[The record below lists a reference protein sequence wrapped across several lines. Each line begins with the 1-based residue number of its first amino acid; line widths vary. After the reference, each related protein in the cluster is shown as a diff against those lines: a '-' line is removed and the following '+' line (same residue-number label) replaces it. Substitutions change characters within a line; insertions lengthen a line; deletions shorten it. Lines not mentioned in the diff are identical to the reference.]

1 MNSHQLVTKVI
12 KPLLFVLSLVPL
24 ALLVWRGMHHGLGAN
39 PVEKMTHV
47 TGDWTLRLLLITLA
61 VTPLR
66 KVTGWHAL
74 IRVRRMLGLYAFFY
88 ACLHFSVYLVFDHF
102 FDLQEIARDVI
113 KHPYVTV
120 GFASFVLLFPLAAT
134 STNKMVKRLGG
145 ARWQRLHKLVYVIA
159 TGGVLHYLWLV
170 KADTRDPVIYGV
182 ILALLL
188 MFRVVDQRKGGA
200 AAGRPQAEV
209 LAKARHGA

>member
-1 MNSHQLVTKVI
+1 MNQHQLVRTVI
-12 KPLLFVLSLVPL
+12 KPVLFILCLVPL
-24 ALLVWRGMHHGLGAN
+24 ALLVWNGLHHDLGAN

-47 TGDWTLRLLLITLA
+47 TGDWTLRLLLITLT

-66 KVTGWHAL
+66 KLTGWHAVT
-74 IRVRRMLGLYAFFY
+74 RVRRMLGLYAFFY

-102 FDLQEIARDVI
+102 FDMGEIAKDVI

-120 GFASFVLLFPLAAT
+120 GFASFLLLFPLAMT

-145 ARWQRLHKLVYVIA
+145 ARWQKLHKLVYVIA

-170 KADTRDPVIYGV
+170 KADTRDPIIYGV
-182 ILALLL
+182 LLALLL
-188 MFRVVDQRKGGA
+188 AYRALDQRKSTKVSGTPRPGA
-200 AAGRPQAEV
+200 
-209 LAKARHGA
+209 LAKARNTA

>member
-1 MNSHQLVTKVI
+1 MNQHQLVRTVI
-12 KPLLFVLSLVPL
+12 KPVLFILCLVPL
-24 ALLVWRGMHHGLGAN
+24 ALLVWNGLHHDLGAN

-47 TGDWTLRLLLITLA
+47 TGDWTLRLLLITLT

-66 KVTGWHAL
+66 KLTGWHAV

-102 FDLQEIARDVI
+102 FDLQEIAKDVI

-120 GFASFVLLFPLAAT
+120 GFASFVLLFPLAMT

-145 ARWQRLHKLVYVIA
+145 ARWQKLHKLVYVIA

-170 KADTRDPVIYGV
+170 KADTRDPVISGV
-182 ILALLL
+182 FLALLL
-188 MFRVVDQRKGGA
+188 AYRALDQRKSTK
-200 AAGRPQAEV
+200 AAGSPRSGA
-209 LAKARHGA
+209 LAKARNTA